1 MGNAAV
7 LALRIVLVLVLLG
20 TLFVQAVLVP
30 LFAIDL
36 AEAGAQPVRVPVL
49 AIVVLGI
56 LAFQVCLVCVWCLL
70 TLVRRGTV
78 FSAGAFRYVD
88 VVIGALSAAALL
100 LFALGAV
107 LAPGESVAP
116 GVVLLIGG
124 MGVTV
129 AAGALLVLVMRAL
142 LASAVA
148 TAAEAHQLRNELGGV
163 I

>member
-1 MGNAAV
+1 MGKATILV
-7 LALRIVLVLVLLG
+7 LRIVLALVFLG

-30 LFAIDL
+30 LFGIDL
-36 AEAGAQPVRVPVL
+36 EEAGAEAVRVPVL
-49 AIVVLGI
+49 VIVVLGI
-56 LAFQVCLVCVWCLL
+56 LAFQVCLVCVWRLL
-70 TLVRRGTV
+70 TMVRRGTV
-78 FSAGAFRYVD
+78 FSAATFRYVD

-100 LFALGAV
+100 LFVLGAV
-107 LAPGESVAP
+107 LAPGEGVAP
-116 GVVLLIGG
+116 GIVLLIGG

-148 TAAEAHQLRNELGGV
+148 TTAEAKHLRAELGEV